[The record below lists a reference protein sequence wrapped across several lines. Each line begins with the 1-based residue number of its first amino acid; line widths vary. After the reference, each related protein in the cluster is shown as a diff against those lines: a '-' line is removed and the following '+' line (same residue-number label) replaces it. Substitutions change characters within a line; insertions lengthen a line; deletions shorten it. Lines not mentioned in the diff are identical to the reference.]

1 MTNTPEHKVPG
12 GYKPSHT
19 HRKLVLSLSAT
30 ALAMLG
36 LGFASKPL
44 YDAFCRVTG
53 FGGTTRVAEKI
64 STETLER
71 QIKVRFDANV
81 ASDLGWTFKPDDVA
95 MTVNLGQ
102 NALAYYTARNDT
114 DTTIVGTASYN
125 VTPIKAAP
133 YFSKIECFC
142 FTEQK
147 LEPGEQVSM
156 PILFF
161 VDPEMNKDERLDEI
175 KTITLSYT
183 FHRVKNPSDDA
194 NTAVQRQAQ
203 LEKLEAIELKA
214 NTTQTTSPIQAI
226 QTKTPVTPVTER
238 QDKQDTQGR
247 G

>member
-1 MTNTPEHKVPG
+1 MKNTPEHKVPAG
-12 GYKPSHT
+12 RKPKSAN
-19 HRKLVLSLSAT
+19 RKMVLSLSVT

-95 MTVNLGQ
+95 VTVKLGQ
-102 NALAYYTARNDT
+102 NVLVYYTARNDT
-114 DTTIVGTASYN
+114 DTAIVGTASYN

-161 VDPEMNKDERLDEI
+161 VDPEMSEDWRLDEI

-183 FHRVKNPSDDA
+183 FHRVKNPSADA
-194 NTAVQRQAQ
+194 NTTVQRLAQ
-203 LEKLEAIELKA
+203 LKKLEAIELQA
-214 NTTQTTSPIQAI
+214 NTTQET
-226 QTKTPVTPVTER
+226 QTETPVTDITER
-238 QDKQDTQGR
+238 QDQQDTQGR

>member
-1 MTNTPEHKVPG
+1 MTGKPKNSNRKV
-12 GYKPSHT
+12 
-19 HRKLVLSLSAT
+19 VLSLSAT

-53 FGGTTRVAEKI
+53 YGGTTRVAESV
-64 STETLER
+64 STEILER

-81 ASDLGWTFKPDDVA
+81 ASGLGWTFKPDDVA
-95 MTVNLGQ
+95 MTVKLGQ

-114 DTTIVGTASYN
+114 NAAIVGTASFN

-156 PILFF
+156 PVLFF
-161 VDPEMNKDERLDEI
+161 VDPEMNKDWRLDEI

-183 FHRVKNPSDDA
+183 FHRVKSPSEDA
-194 NTAVQRQAQ
+194 NTALQRRAQ
-203 LEKLEAIELKA
+203 LEKLETMASDIHAQSDRLAKTE
-214 NTTQTTSPIQAI
+214 I
-226 QTKTPVTPVTER
+226 QTNAPVTPITER
-238 QDKQDTQGR
+238 QDKQDNQGR

>member
-1 MTNTPEHKVPG
+1 MTNTPEHKPLKH
-12 GYKPSHT
+12 KPLKHKPLK
-19 HRKLVLSLSAT
+19 HKLGNANRKVVVSLSVT

-53 FGGTTRVAEKI
+53 YGGTTRVAENI
-64 STETLER
+64 STQILER

-95 MTVNLGQ
+95 MTVKLGQ
-102 NALAYYTARNDT
+102 NALAYYTARNDS
-114 DTTIVGTASYN
+114 DTAIVGTASYN

-147 LEPGEQVSM
+147 LEPGEQVAM
-156 PILFF
+156 PVLFF
-161 VDPEMNKDERLDEI
+161 VDPEMHKNWRLDEI

-183 FHRVKNPSDDA
+183 FHKVDAPTKNA
-194 NTAVQRQAQ
+194 NTSVQRQAQ
-203 LEKLEAIELKA
+203 LEKLEAIERKA
-214 NTTQTTSPIQAI
+214 NNKPTQQI
-226 QTKTPVTPVTER
+226 KTPVVER

>member
-1 MTNTPEHKVPG
+1 M
-12 GYKPSHT
+12 
-19 HRKLVLSLSAT
+19 LSLSVT

-53 FGGTTRVAEKI
+53 FGGTTRVAENI

-81 ASDLGWTFKPDDVA
+81 AGDFGWTFKPDDVA
-95 MTVNLGQ
+95 MTVKLGQ

-114 DTTIVGTASYN
+114 DTAIVGTASYN

-142 FTEQK
+142 FTEQR

-156 PILFF
+156 PVLFF
-161 VDPEMNKDERLDEI
+161 VDPEMNNDGRLDEV

-183 FHRVKNPSDDA
+183 FHRVENPSADA
-194 NTAVQRQAQ
+194 NTTIQRQAQ
-203 LEKLEAIELKA
+203 KKKLEAIELKA
-214 NTTQTTSPIQAI
+214 NTPQTIK
-226 QTKTPVTPVTER
+226 TKTPITDVVPVTDATGR
-238 QDKQDTQGR
+238 KDKQDTQGR